1 MQSKENNPFENTSRI
16 QDTIEDKP
24 IITREVDI
32 ETKEPVLSEKEESL
46 KPTNLGILKQS
57 ESRGTK
63 IYYLVFKDLTYEIPI
78 KNKPNKVILNNI
90 SGYFKSGEITAIM
103 GPSGCGKTSTLNF
116 LTNRIEFPRG
126 SKHEAKLWINSE
138 EITTNQL
145 SEYSSYVMQDDLL
158 IDVLTPVETLQFVA
172 KLKKKTKE
180 QNVEESVKEIIEI
193 LKLEKCKDIR
203 IGNPQRKGISGGEKK
218 RVSIGIEIVSNPSI
232 LFLDE
237 PTSGLDSTT
246 SGIIIEFLKELARI
260 KNMIIVF
267 TIHQPS
273 SNIFQLFDRLLIMN
287 KGEIV
292 YQGPAQEMDSS
303 GNVLSGIVPYF
314 DKELGIPLQV
324 LANPCDAFMHII
336 EEQNAGF
343 DGLHVIENPDLQGKK
358 ALTELYKEKQQ
369 EQVTNE
375 IEEIFSKNEKLML
388 PKKNSQNVS
397 FCTEFGI
404 LLKRS
409 WVVYT
414 RNPLTM
420 AIKFIMT
427 LVYIFIC
434 LSIFWNLD
442 EDFQGFHDRAGF
454 IFYYSINHF
463 LGIIFAAVLVFPM
476 ERPIFLREYASK
488 LYGVTSY
495 YLAKNLVETP
505 LVLIVNF
512 IYSLIIYYLVDL
524 REGGTY
530 FGEFLLLFLVLDF
543 MSHSMGYFFGT
554 TFSDLNKATIITQFT
569 VIPIFL
575 FSGFLINVQN
585 MPVWL
590 SWLQY
595 FSPFRFSVE
604 AGFKIEFSGLKN
616 PPVDILEEYHL
627 NLGKWNCLLCMF
639 CWGVFYRTM
648 GGILLKLLVKRTG

>member
-1 MQSKENNPFENTSRI
+1 M
-16 QDTIEDKP
+16 
-24 IITREVDI
+24 
-32 ETKEPVLSEKEESL
+32 
-46 KPTNLGILKQS
+46 
-57 ESRGTK
+57 
-63 IYYLVFKDLTYEIPI
+63 
-78 KNKPNKVILNNI
+78 
-90 SGYFKSGEITAIM
+90 
-103 GPSGCGKTSTLNF
+103 
-116 LTNRIEFPRG
+116 
-126 SKHEAKLWINSE
+126 
-138 EITTNQL
+138 
-145 SEYSSYVMQDDLL
+145 
-158 IDVLTPVETLQFVA
+158 
-172 KLKKKTKE
+172 
-180 QNVEESVKEIIEI
+180 
-193 LKLEKCKDIR
+193 
-203 IGNPQRKGISGGEKK
+203 
-218 RVSIGIEIVSNPSI
+218 
-232 LFLDE
+232 
-237 PTSGLDSTT
+237 
-246 SGIIIEFLKELARI
+246 
-260 KNMIIVF
+260 
-267 TIHQPS
+267 
-273 SNIFQLFDRLLIMN
+273 
-287 KGEIV
+287 
-292 YQGPAQEMDSS
+292 
-303 GNVLSGIVPYF
+303 
-314 DKELGIPLQV
+314 
-324 LANPCDAFMHII
+324 
-336 EEQNAGF
+336 
-343 DGLHVIENPDLQGKK
+343 
-358 ALTELYKEKQQ
+358 
-369 EQVTNE
+369 
-375 IEEIFSKNEKLML
+375 
-388 PKKNSQNVS
+388 
-397 FCTEFGI
+397 
-404 LLKRS
+404 
-409 WVVYT
+409 
-414 RNPLTM
+414 
-420 AIKFIMT
+420 
-427 LVYIFIC
+427 
-434 LSIFWNLD
+434 SIFWNLD